1 MICSDRSRYP
11 SSSEWLAALKRD
23 DFMWLSMLQRLQ
35 HFSKEEREEHLKEAN
50 QQIKCGGLYS
60 PWYFSGHRTE
70 PVVAELWEVQTMTMT
85 NLKMLTIWMLSV
97 EWIEAQ
103 DSGVK
108 AAEPQA
114 EINFFA
120 PKKSLQELLKQDWL
134 AEIRADEKYDV
145 DWTGAFIEALMSSPF
160 GNKIACDWDDHG
172 RHGKCTQIKGY
183 ILGLLKDE
191 GVLKGSYDSIA
202 ARVGLTDEPRTFS
215 RYMGQGK
222 KQPYAA
228 WVKESVAG
236 NFSSLTEK
244 NAQTFGC

>member
-60 PWYFSGHRTE
+60 PWYFSGHRAE

-108 AAEPQA
+108 AAGPQA
-114 EINFFA
+114 ELNRFA
-120 PKKSLQELLKQDWL
+120 PKKNLQELLKEEWF
-134 AEIRADEKYDV
+134 AEVRSDEKYDAV
-145 DWTGAFIEALMSSPF
+145 WTDGFIGELMASEYGEGIARQWAVEGARQKR
-160 GNKIACDWDDHG
+160 N
-172 RHGKCTQIKGY
+172 QIKAY
-183 ILGLLKDE
+183 VVGLLKDA
-191 GVLKGSYDSIA
+191 GVLKGSYIMIGNKT
-202 ARVGLTDEPRTFS
+202 GLNNKERTFS
-215 RYMGQGK
+215 TDMSRGK

-228 WVKESVAG
+228 WVKESVTG